1 MTGGLAL
8 WHSAGPGWA
17 MLVVLLAAGGIAGAL
32 CGDRTARHIGAV
44 VLFGACLDLL
54 VAVMPQPAPAS
65 LIAADHSGIDLL
77 YLGMLTALCLRTPQF
92 YPLVLAAAQLLVVI
106 TQALLSA
113 RLVTGVQIGQQ
124 MLAAPTALVLAG
136 LYYAAL
142 RGHIS
147 VKTAPPAMI

>member
-17 MLVVLLAAGGIAGAL
+17 MLLLLLVAGGIAGAL
-32 CGDRTARHIGAV
+32 CGDRTAGHIGAV

-54 VAVMPQPAPAS
+54 VAVLPQPVPAN
-65 LIAADHSGIDLL
+65 LIATDHSGIDLL
-77 YLGMLTALCLRTPQF
+77 YLGMLTALCLRTAQF

-113 RLVTGVQIGQQ
+113 GLVSGVQIGQQ
-124 MLAAPTALVLAG
+124 MLAVPTALVVAG
-136 LYYAAL
+136 LCYAAVRGQIIATL
-142 RGHIS
+142 RLQR
-147 VKTAPPAMI
+147 